1 MFTKQQALTSKQA
14 YQSKIWAV
22 IGFKPLAHES
32 DQRVISRHHPP
43 ESHIVITRIEKI
55 ITN

>member
-32 DQRVISRHHPP
+32 DQHVISRHHPP